1 MDNFEQLK
9 EICRQACH
17 ERSAC
22 EHGFKA
28 LMNTETIPQIMQ
40 VWKDNWD
47 DVFRSRYSDIM
58 VHRLTELNPSAV
70 EEMRKGGVYVN
81 EDRDDGYVI
90 VSNPDRTIN
99 VGGTARAY
107 LFTAAEVTATDNAQ
121 VYCRTSGVK
130 VTLRG
135 HAYCH
140 SEARDAVVTVYN
152 FAHAEGKMQC
162 TTYNAAEVV
171 IQGGTLIDHGHRRI
185 AAYGG
190 TRVYS
195 DATKGIEIGGQ
206 ARKYPVVAMESQH
219 TGQDEGDQTGQG
231 DNNND
236 NIL

>member
-1 MDNFEQLK
+1 MDNFEKLK

-17 ERSAC
+17 ERNAC
-22 EHGFKA
+22 EQGFKA

-47 DVFRSRYSDIM
+47 DVYRSRYSDIM

-81 EDRDDGYVI
+81 EDREDGYVI
-90 VSNPDRTIN
+90 VSNPGRTIS

-121 VYCRTSGVK
+121 VYCRTAGAK
-130 VTLRG
+130 ITLRG

-140 SEARDAVVTVYN
+140 SEARDAEVTVYN
-152 FAHAEGKMQC
+152 FAHAEGQMQC
-162 TTYNAAEVV
+162 ATYNAAEVV
-171 IQGGTLIDHGHRRI
+171 IQGGTLVDHGHRRI

-206 ARKYPVVAMESQH
+206 ARQYPMVAMESQH
-219 TGQDEGDQTGQG
+219 AGQDDGDQTGQG

>member
-9 EICRQACH
+9 EICRKACH

-22 EHGFKA
+22 EPGFKA

-47 DVFRSRYSDIM
+47 DVYRSRYADIIVTWM
-58 VHRLTELNPSAV
+58 ARFDQSMMD
-70 EEMRKGGVYVN
+70 EMRKGGVYVN

-90 VSNPDRTIN
+90 VSNPDRPIS

-121 VYCRTSGVK
+121 VYCRTSGGK

-140 SEARDAVVTVYN
+140 SDARDAEVTVYN
-152 FAHAEGKMQC
+152 FAHAEGQMQC

-171 IQGGTLIDHGHRRI
+171 IQGGTLVDHGHRRI

-206 ARKYPVVAMESQH
+206 ARKYPMVAMESQH
-219 TGQDEGDQTGQG
+219 TGKDNNEN
-231 DNNND
+231 DNNN
-236 NIL
+236 IL

>member
-9 EICRQACH
+9 EICRKACH

-22 EHGFKA
+22 EPGFKA

-47 DVFRSRYSDIM
+47 DVYRSRYSDIM

-90 VSNPDRTIN
+90 VSNPDRPIS

-121 VYCRTSGVK
+121 VYCRTSRVK

-135 HAYCH
+135 HSYCH
-140 SEARDAVVTVYN
+140 SEVRDAVVTVYN
-152 FAHAEGKMQC
+152 FAHAEGQMQC

-171 IQGGTLIDHGHRRI
+171 IQGGTLVDHGHRRI

-195 DATKGIEIGGQ
+195 DTTKGIEIGGQ
-206 ARKYPVVAMESQH
+206 ARKYPISEMRNEK
-219 TGQDEGDQTGQG
+219 
-231 DNNND
+231 
-236 NIL
+236 

>member
-9 EICRQACH
+9 EICREACH
-17 ERSAC
+17 ERNAC
-22 EHGFKA
+22 KPGFEA

-40 VWKDNWD
+40 VWKNNWD
-47 DVFRSRYSDIM
+47 DVFRSRYADIM
-58 VHRLTELNPSAV
+58 VKKLAEVGPSMID
-70 EEMRKGGVYVN
+70 EFRKGGVFVN
-81 EDRDDGYVI
+81 EDREDGYI
-90 VSNPDRTIN
+90 IISNPDRTIS

-135 HAYCH
+135 HSYCH
-140 SEARDAVVTVYN
+140 SEARDAEVTVYN
-152 FAHAEGKMQC
+152 FAHAEGQMQC

-171 IQGGTLIDHGHRRI
+171 IQGGTLVDHGHRRI

-206 ARKYPVVAMESQH
+206 ARQYPFEVRGMMAD
-219 TGQDEGDQTGQG
+219 GRCKKAEG
-231 DNNND
+231 
-236 NIL
+236 

>member
-1 MDNFEQLK
+1 MDNNFEQLK
-9 EICRQACH
+9 EICRKACH
-17 ERSAC
+17 ERNAC
-22 EHGFKA
+22 EPGFKA

-47 DVFRSRYSDIM
+47 DVYRSRYSDIM
-58 VHRLTELNPSAV
+58 VRRLAEQSPSMID
-70 EEMRKGGVYVN
+70 EMRKGGVYVN

-90 VSNPDRTIN
+90 VSNPGRTIS

-140 SEARDAVVTVYN
+140 SEARDAEVTVYN
-152 FAHAEGKMQC
+152 FAHAEGQMQC

-171 IQGGTLIDHGHRRI
+171 IQGGTLVDHGHRRI

-206 ARKYPVVAMESQH
+206 ARLYTLAEV
-219 TGQDEGDQTGQG
+219 
-231 DNNND
+231 DN
-236 NIL
+236 

>member
-1 MDNFEQLK
+1 MDNNFDLLK

-22 EHGFKA
+22 EQGFKA

-47 DVFRSRYSDIM
+47 DVYRSRYADIIVTWM
-58 VHRLTELNPSAV
+58 ARFDQSMMD
-70 EEMRKGGVYVN
+70 EMRKGGVYVN

-90 VSNPDRTIN
+90 VSNPGRTIS

-140 SEARDAVVTVYN
+140 SEARDAEVTVYN
-152 FAHAEGKMQC
+152 FAHAEGQMQC

-171 IQGGTLIDHGHRRI
+171 IQGGTLVDHGHRRI

-206 ARKYPVVAMESQH
+206 ARQYPISEMRNEK
-219 TGQDEGDQTGQG
+219 
-231 DNNND
+231 
-236 NIL
+236 

>member
-1 MDNFEQLK
+1 MDNFEKLK

-17 ERSAC
+17 ERNAC
-22 EHGFKA
+22 EQGFKA
-28 LMNTETIPQIMQ
+28 LMSTETIPQIMQ

-47 DVFRSRYSDIM
+47 DVYRSRYSDIM

-81 EDRDDGYVI
+81 EDREDGYVI
-90 VSNPDRTIN
+90 ISNPDKPIN

-152 FAHAEGKMQC
+152 FAHAEGQMQC

-171 IQGGTLIDHGHRRI
+171 IQGGTLVDHGHRRI

-195 DATKGIEIGGQ
+195 DATKGIEIAGQ
-206 ARKYPVVAMESQH
+206 ARQYPISEMRNEK
-219 TGQDEGDQTGQG
+219 
-231 DNNND
+231 
-236 NIL
+236 

>member
-1 MDNFEQLK
+1 MTDFEQLK
-9 EICRQACH
+9 EICRVACH
-17 ERSAC
+17 ERNAC
-22 EHGFKA
+22 KEGFEA
-28 LMNTETIPQIMQ
+28 LMQAETIPQIMQ
-40 VWKDNWD
+40 VWKNNWD

-58 VHRLTELNPSAV
+58 VKKLAEVGPSMID
-70 EEMRKGGVYVN
+70 EFRKGGVFVN
-81 EDRDDGYVI
+81 EDREDGYI
-90 VSNPDRTIN
+90 IISNPDRTIS

-121 VYCRTSGVK
+121 VYCRTAGAK
-130 VTLRG
+130 ITLRG

-152 FAHAEGKMQC
+152 FAHAEGQMQC

-171 IQGGTLIDHGHRRI
+171 IQGGTLVDHGHRRI

-206 ARKYPVVAMESQH
+206 ARQYPFEVRGMMAD
-219 TGQDEGDQTGQG
+219 GRCKKAEG
-231 DNNND
+231 
-236 NIL
+236 

>member
-1 MDNFEQLK
+1 MNNFDLLK
-9 EICRQACH
+9 EICRKACH
-17 ERSAC
+17 ERNAC
-22 EHGFKA
+22 KPGFEA

-47 DVFRSRYSDIM
+47 DVYRSRYADIIVTWM
-58 VHRLTELNPSAV
+58 AQFDQS
-70 EEMRKGGVYVN
+70 YVN
-81 EDRDDGYVI
+81 EDREDGYVI
-90 VSNPDRTIN
+90 VSNPGRTIS

-152 FAHAEGKMQC
+152 FAHAEGQMQC

-171 IQGGTLIDHGHRRI
+171 IQGGTLVDHGHRRI

-195 DATKGIEIGGQ
+195 DATKGIEIGGK
-206 ARKYPVVAMESQH
+206 ARKYPMVAMESQH
-219 TGQDEGDQTGQG
+219 TGKDNNEN
-231 DNNND
+231 DNNN
-236 NIL
+236 IL

>member
-1 MDNFEQLK
+1 MTDFEQLK
-9 EICRQACH
+9 EICRRACH

-22 EHGFKA
+22 KDGFAA
-28 LMNTETIPQIMQ
+28 LMQTETIPQIMQ

-58 VHRLTELNPSAV
+58 VHRLTELNPSAMD
-70 EEMRKGGVYVN
+70 EMRKGGVYVN
-81 EDRDDGYVI
+81 EDREDGYVI
-90 VSNPDRTIN
+90 VSNPDRPIS

-140 SEARDAVVTVYN
+140 SEARDAEVTVYN
-152 FAHAEGKMQC
+152 FAHAEGQMQC

-171 IQGGTLIDHGHRRI
+171 IQGGTLVDHGHRRI

-206 ARKYPVVAMESQH
+206 AMKYPMAEI
-219 TGQDEGDQTGQG
+219 
-231 DNNND
+231 DN
-236 NIL
+236 

>member
-1 MDNFEQLK
+1 MDNNFEKLK
-9 EICRQACH
+9 EICRKACH
-17 ERSAC
+17 ERNAC
-22 EHGFKA
+22 EQGFKA

-90 VSNPDRTIN
+90 VSNPDRTIS

-135 HAYCH
+135 HSYCH
-140 SEARDAVVTVYN
+140 SEARDAEVTVYN
-152 FAHAEGKMQC
+152 FAHAEGQMQC

-171 IQGGTLIDHGHRRI
+171 IQGGTLVDHGHRRI

-206 ARKYPVVAMESQH
+206 ARKFLLNEK
-219 TGQDEGDQTGQG
+219 
-231 DNNND
+231 
-236 NIL
+236 

>member
-9 EICRQACH
+9 EICRKACH
-17 ERSAC
+17 ERNAC
-22 EHGFKA
+22 EPGFKA

-47 DVFRSRYSDIM
+47 DVFRSRYADIM
-58 VHRLTELNPSAV
+58 VKKLTEVGPSMIA
-70 EEMRKGGVYVN
+70 EFRKGGVYVN

-90 VSNPDRTIN
+90 VSNPDRPIS

-135 HAYCH
+135 HSYCH

-152 FAHAEGKMQC
+152 FAHAEGQMQC

-171 IQGGTLIDHGHRRI
+171 IQGGTLVDHGHRRI

-206 ARKYPVVAMESQH
+206 ARQYPISEVKSE
-219 TGQDEGDQTGQG
+219 
-231 DNNND
+231 
-236 NIL
+236 

>member
-9 EICRQACH
+9 EICRKACH
-17 ERSAC
+17 ERNAC
-22 EHGFKA
+22 EPGFKA

-47 DVFRSRYSDIM
+47 DVFRSRYADIM
-58 VHRLTELNPSAV
+58 VKKLTEVGPSMIA
-70 EEMRKGGVYVN
+70 EFRKGGVYVN

-90 VSNPDRTIN
+90 VSNPDRPIS

-135 HAYCH
+135 HSYCH
-140 SEARDAVVTVYN
+140 SESRDAVVTVYN
-152 FAHAEGKMQC
+152 FAHAEGQMQC

-171 IQGGTLIDHGHRRI
+171 IQGGTLVDHGHRRI

-206 ARKYPVVAMESQH
+206 ARQYPISEVKSE
-219 TGQDEGDQTGQG
+219 
-231 DNNND
+231 
-236 NIL
+236 